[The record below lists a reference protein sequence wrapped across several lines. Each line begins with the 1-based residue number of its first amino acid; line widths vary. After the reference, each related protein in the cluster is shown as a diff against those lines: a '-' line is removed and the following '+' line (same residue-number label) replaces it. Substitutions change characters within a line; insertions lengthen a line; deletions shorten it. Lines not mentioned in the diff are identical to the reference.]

1 MHSLSPL
8 AFQQKMNT
16 LQSHLSHSLEVVTM
30 AKRSLLLFCFAFLL
44 LQLTLADEGMYPIS
58 EIYKLNLKA
67 KGLKIDPKAIYNSN
81 RAGLIDAVVQLSGC
95 TGSFVSPEGLILT
108 NHHCAFGA
116 VQAASTKENDYVT
129 FGFHAPTPKDE
140 IQARG
145 ISARILE
152 SYRDVSKEVL
162 SVVNDKMELAERTKA
177 MDKKIREIVAEI
189 EKKYPG
195 KRAEVSEMF
204 TGKVYV
210 LFLSTVL
217 RDVRLVY
224 VPPRSIG
231 EFGGENDNWVWP
243 RHTGDF
249 SFLRAYV
256 APDGSPAEFS
266 ASNVPYHPKKF
277 LKVNPAGV
285 EEGDFAFVIGY
296 PGRTFRHRT
305 SHYLAYEEDFRMPYI
320 ADLYDWQITTMEEIG
335 KNDRAIALKHDA
347 RIKGLA
353 NTMKNYRGKLLGMK
367 RLHIVENKQA
377 EEKLLQQFIDA
388 NPERKAIYGLV
399 LEGIGKVYQ
408 EMTDRAAAEM
418 ILDNQRSS
426 STLLSYAFTLYEAAL
441 ELQKPD
447 LDRLPAY
454 TERNLNATKA
464 NLTRGLRNYFEPTEK
479 AFLKHIVLQALAL
492 PENQRIEVIDRQ
504 FKARG
509 EEEVTRMI
517 DQAFAQ
523 TKLTNDTVLTAA
535 FGKPVAELDQ
545 LNDPFIRAAKMLYPT
560 YQKLRETRQQRD
572 GALSKLSALLIDVK
586 QQYQK
591 TSFIPDAN
599 STLRFTFGHIKGYN
613 PADATYFKPITTL
626 TGVVEKTTGK
636 DPYATPQKVLDL
648 YKAKDFGRYKSA
660 KLKDVPVAILY
671 DMDTTGGNSGSPVL
685 NAYGE
690 LVGVNFDRAYEATI
704 NDYAWSESYS
714 RSIAVDIRYVL
725 WVTEKVGGADHIL
738 NELGVKK

>member
-1 MHSLSPL
+1 MMKRLLLL
-8 AFQQKMNT
+8 AFAFVVT
-16 LQSHLSHSLEVVTM
+16 LQ
-30 AKRSLLLFCFAFLL
+30 C
-44 LQLTLADEGMYPIS
+44 TLADEGMYPIS
-58 EIYKLNLKA
+58 ELYKLNLKS
-67 KGLKIDPKAIYNSN
+67 KGLKIDPKAIYNPN
-81 RAGLIDAVVQLSGC
+81 GIGLIDAVVQLSGC
-95 TGSFVSPEGLILT
+95 TGSFVSKDGLIIT

-116 VQAASTKENDYVT
+116 VQAASSKENDYVT
-129 FGFHAPTPKDE
+129 DGFLARSREEE

-152 SYRDVSKEVL
+152 SYKDVSKDVL
-162 SVVNDKMELAERTKA
+162 SVLNDKMDLADRTKA
-177 MDKKIREIVAEI
+177 IDKKIREIVAET
-189 EKKYPG
+189 EKNYPG

-204 TGKVYV
+204 AGKTYV

-249 SFLRAYV
+249 SYMRAYV
-256 APDGSPAEFS
+256 APDGSPAEYS
-266 ASNVPYHPKKF
+266 TANVPYHPKKF

-285 EEGDFAFVIGY
+285 DEGDFAFILGY

-305 SHYLAYEEDFRMPYI
+305 SHYMAYEESIRMPYV
-320 ADLYDWQITTMEEIG
+320 ADLYDWQIATMEALG

-367 RLHIVENKQA
+367 RLHLTENKQG
-377 EEKLLQQFIDA
+377 EEKLLQQFIEA
-388 NPERKAIYGLV
+388 NPQRRAQFGTV
-399 LEGIGKVYQ
+399 LEEIGKVYQ
-408 EMTDRAAAEM
+408 EMTDQGTSELV
-418 ILDNQRSS
+418 LDYLRGSS
-426 STLLSYAFTLYEAAL
+426 QLLSYGFLLYESAI
-441 ELQKPD
+441 EMQKPD
-447 LDRLPAY
+447 LERLPAY
-454 TERNLNATKA
+454 TERNLANTRQNLKA
-464 NLTRGLRNYFEPTEK
+464 GLRNYYEPTDK
-479 AFLKHIVLQALAL
+479 AFLKHVVMQALEL
-492 PENQRIEVIDRQ
+492 PENQRIDVIDRQ
-504 FKARG
+504 FRG
-509 EEEVTRMI
+509 RTEQQI
-517 DQAFAQ
+517 DQTIDDAYAQ
-523 TKLTNDTVLTAA
+523 SKLTDENVLLSS
-535 FGKPVAELDQ
+535 FGKPVAELEQ
-545 LNDPFIRAAKMLYPT
+545 LRDPFIRAAGMMYSS
-560 YQKLRETRQQRD
+560 YQKLRETRQRRE
-572 GALSKLSALLIDVK
+572 GALSKLSALLVDVK

-599 STLRFTFGHIKGYN
+599 STLRFTFGHIKGYS
-613 PADATYFKPITTL
+613 PVDATYYKPITTL
-626 TGVVEKTTGK
+626 TGVIEKSTGK

-648 YKAKDFGRYKSA
+648 YKAKDFGKYKNA

-685 NAYGE
+685 NAKGE

-725 WVTEKVGGADHIL
+725 WVTEKVGGATHIL
-738 NELGVKK
+738 KELGL

>member
-1 MHSLSPL
+1 
-8 AFQQKMNT
+8 
-16 LQSHLSHSLEVVTM
+16 M
-30 AKRSLLLFCFAFLL
+30 AKRSLLLLCFAFFL
-44 LQLTLADEGMYPIS
+44 LQPSLADEGMYPIS
-58 EIYKLNLKA
+58 EIYKFNLKA
-67 KGLKIDPKAIYNSN
+67 KGLKIDPKAIYNPN

-95 TGSFVSPEGLILT
+95 TGSFVSSEGLIIT

-116 VQAASTKENDYVT
+116 VQAASTKENDFVT
-129 FGFHAPTPKDE
+129 FGFHAPTQKDE

-162 SVVNDKMELAERTKA
+162 SVINDKVELTERTKA
-177 MDKKIREIVAEI
+177 MDKKIREIVAET

-195 KRAEVSEMF
+195 KRADVSEMF

-266 ASNVPYHPKKF
+266 ANNVPYHPKKF

-285 EEGDFAFVIGY
+285 EEGDFAFILGY

-305 SHYLAYEEDFRMPYI
+305 SHYLAYEENCRMPYV
-320 ADLYDWQITTMEEIG
+320 ADLYDWQIATMEEVG

-388 NPERKAIYGLV
+388 DPQRKALYGSV
-399 LEGIGKVYQ
+399 LDDIGKVYQ
-408 EMTDRAAAEM
+408 EMTDHAAAEM
-418 ILDNQRSS
+418 VLDNLRT
-426 STLLSYAFTLYEAAL
+426 STSLLSYAFTLYESAL

-447 LDRLPAY
+447 LERLPAY
-454 TERNLNATKA
+454 TERNLNNTKA
-464 NLTRGLRNYFEPTEK
+464 NLKQGLRNYYEPTEK
-479 AFLKHIVLQALAL
+479 AFLKHILLQALAL
-492 PENQRIEVIDRQ
+492 PENQRIDEIDRQ
-504 FKARG
+504 FKGRS
-509 EEEVTRMI
+509 EEEITRII

-523 TKLTNDTVLTAA
+523 TKLTDESVLTAA
-535 FGKPVAELDQ
+535 FGKPVAELEQ
-545 LNDPFIRAAKMLYPT
+545 LKDPFIRAAGMLYPT

-599 STLRFTFGHIKGYN
+599 STLRFTFGHIKGYT
-613 PADATYFKPITTL
+613 PVDATYFKPITTL

-636 DPYATPQKVLDL
+636 EPYATPQKVLDL

-738 NELGVKK
+738 KELGVQK

>member
-1 MHSLSPL
+1 MMKH
-8 AFQQKMNT
+8 
-16 LQSHLSHSLEVVTM
+16 
-30 AKRSLLLFCFAFLL
+30 LLLTAFTFVIA

-58 EIYKLNLKA
+58 ELYKLNLKS
-67 KGLKIDPKAIYNSN
+67 KGLKIDPKAIYNPN
-81 RAGLIDAVVQLSGC
+81 GIGLIDAVVQLSGC
-95 TGSFVSPEGLILT
+95 TGSFVSKDGLILT

-116 VQAASTKENDYVT
+116 VQAASSKENDYVT
-129 FGFHAPTPKDE
+129 DGFLAKSREEE

-152 SYRDVSKEVL
+152 SYKDVSKDVL
-162 SVVNDKMELAERTKA
+162 SVLNDKMDLADRTKA
-177 MDKKIREIVAEI
+177 IDKKIRELVAET

-204 TGKVYV
+204 TGKTYV

-249 SFLRAYV
+249 SYMRAYV
-256 APDGSPAEFS
+256 APDGSPAEYS
-266 ASNVPYHPKKF
+266 ATNIPYHPKKF

-285 EEGDFAFVIGY
+285 DEGDFAFILGY

-305 SHYLAYEEDFRMPYI
+305 SHYMAYEESVRMPYV
-320 ADLYDWQITTMEEIG
+320 ADLYDWQIATMETMG

-367 RLHIVENKQA
+367 RLHLTENKQG

-388 NPERKAIYGLV
+388 DQQRKTQYGTV
-399 LEGIGKVYQ
+399 LEEIGKVYQ
-408 EMTDRAAAEM
+408 EMTDRGTSELV
-418 ILDNQRSS
+418 LDNLRSS
-426 STLLSYAFTLYEAAL
+426 SQLLSYGFTLYESAI
-441 ELQKPD
+441 EMQKPD
-447 LDRLPAY
+447 MERLPAY
-454 TERNLNATKA
+454 TERNLANTKQ
-464 NLTRGLRNYFEPTEK
+464 NLKAGLRNYYEPTDK
-479 AFLKHIVLQALAL
+479 AFLKHIVMQALDL
-492 PENQRIEVIDRQ
+492 PENQRIEVIEKQ
-504 FKARG
+504 FRG
-509 EEEVTRMI
+509 RTEQEINQTI
-517 DQAFAQ
+517 DQAYAESR
-523 TKLTNDTVLTAA
+523 LTDEDVLISS
-535 FGKPVAELDQ
+535 FGKPLDELQ
-545 LNDPFIRAAKMLYPT
+545 QMRDPFIGAARMMYST
-560 YQKLRETRQQRD
+560 YQKLRETRQRRE
-572 GALSKLSALLIDVK
+572 GALSKVSALLVDVK

-599 STLRFTFGHIKGYN
+599 STLRFTFGRIKGYS
-613 PADATYFKPITTL
+613 PVDATYYKPITTL
-626 TGVVEKTTGK
+626 TGVIEKSTGK

-648 YKAKDFGRYKSA
+648 YKAKDFGKYKNA

-685 NAYGE
+685 NAKGE

-725 WVTEKVGGADHIL
+725 WVTEKVGGATHIL
-738 NELGVKK
+738 EELGL

>member
-1 MHSLSPL
+1 MI
-8 AFQQKMNT
+8 
-16 LQSHLSHSLEVVTM
+16 
-30 AKRSLLLFCFAFLL
+30 RRLLLITFVFVLA
-44 LQLTLADEGMYPIS
+44 LQLALADEGMYPIS
-58 EIYKLNLKA
+58 ELYKLNLKS
-67 KGLKIDPKAIYNSN
+67 KGLKIDPKAIYNPN
-81 RAGLIDAVVQLSGC
+81 GIGLIDAVVQLSGC
-95 TGSFVSPEGLILT
+95 TGSFISKDGLIIT

-116 VQAASTKENDYVT
+116 VQAASSTDHDYVT
-129 FGFHAPTPKDE
+129 DGFLAKTREEE

-162 SVVNDKMELAERTKA
+162 SVLNDKMDFADRTKA
-177 MDKKIREIVAEI
+177 IDKKIRELVAET

-204 TGKVYV
+204 AGKTYV

-217 RDVRLVY
+217 RDVRLAY

-249 SFLRAYV
+249 SYMRAYV
-256 APDGSPAEFS
+256 APDGSPAEYS
-266 ASNVPYHPKKF
+266 TNNVPYHPKKF

-285 EEGDFAFVIGY
+285 DEGDFAFILGY

-305 SHYLAYEEDFRMPYI
+305 SHYMAYEETVRMPYV
-320 ADLYDWQITTMEEIG
+320 ADLYEWQISTMEALG

-367 RLHIVENKQA
+367 RLHLTENKQG

-388 NPERKAIYGLV
+388 DAQRKAQYATV
-399 LEGIGKVYQ
+399 LEEIGKVYQ
-408 EMTDRAAAEM
+408 EMTDRGISELV
-418 ILDNQRSS
+418 LDNLRSS
-426 STLLSYAFTLYEAAL
+426 SLLLSYGFTLYESAI
-441 ELQKPD
+441 EMQKPD
-447 LDRLPAY
+447 MERLPAY
-454 TERNLNATKA
+454 MERNLANTKQ
-464 NLTRGLRNYFEPTEK
+464 NLKAGLKNYYEPTDK
-479 AFLKHIVLQALAL
+479 AFLKHIVMQALEL
-492 PENQRIEVIDRQ
+492 PENQRIDVIESQFRGRTEGQIDQIIDR
-504 FKARG
+504 AY
-509 EEEVTRMI
+509 
-517 DQAFAQ
+517 AQ
-523 TKLTNDTVLTAA
+523 SELTDENFLLSS
-535 FGKPVAELDQ
+535 FGKPVAELQ
-545 LNDPFIRAAKMLYPT
+545 QMRDPFINAAQMMYET
-560 YQKLRETRQQRD
+560 YQKLRETRQRRE
-572 GALSKLSALLIDVK
+572 GALSKLLALLVDVK

-599 STLRFTFGHIKGYN
+599 STLRFTFGHIKGYS
-613 PADATYFKPITTL
+613 PVDATYYKPITTL
-626 TGVVEKTTGK
+626 TGVVEKSTGK

-648 YKAKDFGRYKSA
+648 YKAKDFGKYKNA

-685 NAYGE
+685 NANGE

-725 WVTEKVGGADHIL
+725 WVTEKVGGAANIL
-738 NELGVKK
+738 KELGL

>member
-1 MHSLSPL
+1 MI
-8 AFQQKMNT
+8 
-16 LQSHLSHSLEVVTM
+16 
-30 AKRSLLLFCFAFLL
+30 RRLLLITFVFVLA
-44 LQLTLADEGMYPIS
+44 LQLALADEGMYPIS
-58 EIYKLNLKA
+58 ELYKLNLKS
-67 KGLKIDPKAIYNSN
+67 KGLKIDPKAIYNPN
-81 RAGLIDAVVQLSGC
+81 GIGLIDAVVQLSGC
-95 TGSFVSPEGLILT
+95 TGSFISKDGLIIT

-116 VQAASTKENDYVT
+116 VQAASSTDHDYVT
-129 FGFHAPTPKDE
+129 DGFLAKTREEE

-162 SVVNDKMELAERTKA
+162 SVLNDKMDFADRTKA
-177 MDKKIREIVAEI
+177 IDKKIRELVAET

-204 TGKVYV
+204 AGKTYV

-249 SFLRAYV
+249 SYMRAYV
-256 APDGSPAEFS
+256 APDGSPAEYS
-266 ASNVPYHPKKF
+266 TNNVPYHPKKF

-285 EEGDFAFVIGY
+285 DEGDFAFILGY

-305 SHYLAYEEDFRMPYI
+305 SHYMAYEETVRMPYV
-320 ADLYDWQITTMEEIG
+320 ADLYEWQISTMEALG

-367 RLHIVENKQA
+367 RLHLTENKQG

-388 NPERKAIYGLV
+388 DAQRKAQYGTV
-399 LEGIGKVYQ
+399 LEEIGKVYQ
-408 EMTDRAAAEM
+408 EMTDRGISELV
-418 ILDNQRSS
+418 LDNLRSS
-426 STLLSYAFTLYEAAL
+426 SLLLSYGFTLYESAI
-441 ELQKPD
+441 EMQKPD
-447 LDRLPAY
+447 MERLPAY
-454 TERNLNATKA
+454 MERNLANTKQ
-464 NLTRGLRNYFEPTEK
+464 NLKAGLKNYYEPTDK
-479 AFLKHIVLQALAL
+479 AFLKHIVMQALEL
-492 PENQRIEVIDRQ
+492 PENQRIDVIESQFRGRTEGQIDQIIDR
-504 FKARG
+504 AY
-509 EEEVTRMI
+509 
-517 DQAFAQ
+517 AQ
-523 TKLTNDTVLTAA
+523 SELTDENFLLSS
-535 FGKPVAELDQ
+535 FGKPVAELQ
-545 LNDPFIRAAKMLYPT
+545 QMRDPFINAAQMMYET
-560 YQKLRETRQQRD
+560 YQKLRETRQRRE
-572 GALSKLSALLIDVK
+572 GALSKLLALLVDVK

-599 STLRFTFGHIKGYN
+599 STLRFTFGHIKGYS
-613 PADATYFKPITTL
+613 PVDATYYKPITTL
-626 TGVVEKTTGK
+626 TGVVEKSTGK

-648 YKAKDFGRYKSA
+648 YKAKDFGKYKNA

-685 NAYGE
+685 NANGE

-725 WVTEKVGGADHIL
+725 WVTEKVGGAANIL
-738 NELGVKK
+738 KELGL